1 MEDRLW
7 GLLEE
12 SGFEAV
18 RELRLH
24 FLTPWHV
31 ACSVD
36 GIDDSVTMVE
46 QVLPNALPSEHK
58 KMGALLWKWLTEHTS
73 LFKRVQDR
81 LLAKATRIE
90 APTSNALSPGEVFDQ
105 CVSGNL
111 ELCKQTS
118 RAHARWISNGAG
130 TPADAERAAKKFWG
144 TVLVQGFQ
152 LLTSRLRARS
162 SGFRMH
168 FVLWDPAGRRPL
180 GIELDPGARLATGCF
195 L

>member
-46 QVLPNALPSEHK
+46 QVLPNACPQSIR
-58 KMGALLWKWLTEHTS
+58 KWRR
-73 LFKRVQDR
+73 F
-81 LLAKATRIE
+81 
-90 APTSNALSPGEVFDQ
+90 
-105 CVSGNL
+105 SGN
-111 ELCKQTS
+111 
-118 RAHARWISNGAG
+118 G
-130 TPADAERAAKKFWG
+130 
-144 TVLVQGFQ
+144 
-152 LLTSRLRARS
+152 
-162 SGFRMH
+162 
-168 FVLWDPAGRRPL
+168 
-180 GIELDPGARLATGCF
+180 
-195 L
+195 

>member
-31 ACSVD
+31 ACAVD
-36 GIDDSVTMVE
+36 SIDDSVTMVE
-46 QVLPNALPSEHK
+46 QVLPSALPSEHK

-73 LFKRVQDR
+73 SFKRVQDR

-90 APTSNALSPGEVFDQ
+90 APPSNALSP
-105 CVSGNL
+105 VS
-111 ELCKQTS
+111 
-118 RAHARWISNGAG
+118 W
-130 TPADAERAAKKFWG
+130 
-144 TVLVQGFQ
+144 
-152 LLTSRLRARS
+152 
-162 SGFRMH
+162 
-168 FVLWDPAGRRPL
+168 
-180 GIELDPGARLATGCF
+180 
-195 L
+195 